1 MGKHIFRGCL
11 GWGVLGL
18 EKVLMGKHI
27 FRGFLGQG
35 VLGTESVL
43 MGKDTLALSLIW
55 AVGWFSLQQK

>member
-1 MGKHIFRGCL
+1 ML
-11 GWGVLGL
+11 GI